1 MGELAE
7 QIKISEQLETLNRQL
22 ARGGGAPRGGAA
34 RTAAVAVAS
43 RAATSGH
50 ASRAAAPGHASGHAS
65 GHTSGHA
72 CRAAAAGHSS
82 GAGSPGY
89 PYDAA
94 VSSARL
100 ANMAG
105 LARPIFRSR
114 EPFGVG

>member
-50 ASRAAAPGHASGHAS
+50 ACRAAASGYAS

-72 CRAAAAGHSS
+72 CRAAAPGHAS

>member
-50 ASRAAAPGHASGHAS
+50 ACRAAAPGHASG
-65 GHTSGHA
+65 
-72 CRAAAAGHSS
+72 
-82 GAGSPGY
+82 AGSAGY

>member
-50 ASRAAAPGHASGHAS
+50 ACRAAAPGHA
-65 GHTSGHA
+65 
-72 CRAAAAGHSS
+72 S

>member
-50 ASRAAAPGHASGHAS
+50 ASRAAASGYAS

-72 CRAAAAGHSS
+72 CRAAAPGHAS